1 MSSWQVPSNH
11 ECWNNSSA
19 SAINYPTAAV
29 QNQQINWDSTSST
42 TANYNS
48 YCYNDATNYHQY
60 HQNSYYNNE
69 FNWNSEAMNADISW
83 TCNDDG

>member
-11 ECWNNSSA
+11 ECSTWNNSSA
-19 SAINYPTAAV
+19 NAINYTTSV
-29 QNQQINWDSTSST
+29 QNQQINWDST
-42 TANYNS
+42 YNS
-48 YCYNDATNYHQY
+48 YNDTTNYHQY

-69 FNWNSEAMNADISW
+69 FNWNSAAMNSDISW